1 VADRMTITVDPA
13 PLLAALEAVPAAVQA
28 LLKAAAKIT
37 AEAIATEARARVRR
51 RTGRTGDA
59 ITVEETHDGTGYIVF
74 IGDRRQHIG
83 SFLEFG
89 TKFMTPFPFLFVA
102 ARLAERAH
110 DERARAAVQAAIDE
124 QGLGD

>member
-1 VADRMTITVDPA
+1 MTITVDPA
-13 PLLAALEAVPAAVQA
+13 PLLAALDAIPAEVHARC
-28 LLKAAAKIT
+28 KAAAKIT

-59 ITVEETHDGTGYIVF
+59 IRVEETHDGTGYIIF
-74 IGDRRQHIG
+74 IGDRRAHIA

-102 ARLAERAH
+102 ARLEERAH
-110 DERARAAVQAAIDE
+110 DQRIRDAVQGAIDAH
-124 QGLGD
+124 GLGE